1 MTVSDSARATASP
14 FGPVASPGPSPARGS
29 RLGRSLLILLAAL
42 AMSWL
47 VPIVAYAAH
56 AAVVLPVLF
65 IGLVASLLRSGR
77 TVLDR
82 LVFAF
87 SLAVGATCLAGLV
100 FSVWPWGL
108 HPVPVAGVGFTAVSI
123 GAVVAGRRPAL
134 PRTVNLPDLVTVALT
149 AAVTIGTVFPYL
161 GRGLVGRLSLVV
173 VAEDL
178 GRHFALYDTIRT
190 AGGYTFLNR
199 SETRTGLTNE
209 LFGYPQGSHF
219 GMSLFDNFLRSST
232 AAGSATTALDHFVYF
247 YAATLVFLV
256 FAVLWSMRWIAGT
269 ALSTWRY
276 VAVGTAAM
284 AYLYFGDGMAMFLR
298 GFPSEFVG
306 LGLLALLVAVT
317 SRPLP
322 RLREQMCVLAALTV
336 GLSFTYYL
344 FLPLAGVL
352 LLVWMFGNRKRLFG
366 QPLWTVGAVVVTAFG
381 ALYLPILNSES
392 VKSDSLNA
400 GGGIS
405 PTIRHLLALLVLV
418 VALGLLSRSAWRNP
432 VRRMAILWMVCAGGV
447 VALMFVYQSA
457 IIGETSYYY
466 EKLLH
471 QLIVVALVCLGAT
484 WFVAPRWRPGHFA
497 GRARRSA
504 PFTRPVPALVLA
516 MALFAALA
524 LNANPDRDVWRKPP
538 RDLSWGVG
546 YFTKKMDH
554 PRLAQLV
561 LKTIRA
567 QPDPRGHATIVQMKN
582 DWQANYYGT
591 LWVDV
596 LSRNL
601 GTAWQAK
608 PYYGT
613 QETPEQLTKRI
624 VVKFPKLPI
633 RVVTDD
639 PEILATV
646 QTLRRDRPDLGLEVL
661 FSNPSRC
668 TYDFKAQ
675 PAPKPGERVAPVPR
689 IPFPANGCKSPQDAP
704 DRK

>member
-14 FGPVASPGPSPARGS
+14 FGPVASPGPPSSRGS
-29 RLGRSLLILLAAL
+29 RRARGPLLLLAAL
-42 AMSWL
+42 AASWL
-47 VPIVAYAAH
+47 VPIAAYAAH
-56 AAVVLPVLF
+56 AAVVMPVLF
-65 IGLVASLLRSGR
+65 LGLVASLLRSGR

-82 LVFAF
+82 LVLAF
-87 SLAVGATCLAGLV
+87 GLTAGATCLAGLL

-108 HPVPVAGVGFTAVSI
+108 QPVPIAGVGFTAVTL
-123 GAVVAGRRPAL
+123 AAAATRRRPAV
-134 PRTVNLPDLVTVALT
+134 PRLVSAADSITLAAGVVVTAL
-149 AAVTIGTVFPYL
+149 TVFPYL
-161 GRGLVGRLSLVV
+161 GRGLVGRLSMVA

-178 GRHFALYDTIRT
+178 GRHFALYDNIRS

-199 SETRTGLTNE
+199 SETRTGLTDE

-232 AAGSATTALDHFVYF
+232 AAGSGTTALNHFVYF
-247 YAATLVFLV
+247 YAATFVFFV
-256 FAVLWSMRWIAGT
+256 FAVVWSLRWIAGP

-276 VAVGTAAM
+276 LVVASAAA

-306 LGLLALLVAVT
+306 LGLLALLVAIT
-317 SRPLP
+317 ARPLS
-322 RLREQMCVLAALTV
+322 RLREQMCLAAALTTA
-336 GLSFTYYL
+336 LSFTYYL

-352 LLVWMFGNRKRLFG
+352 LLVWAIGNRKPLLA
-366 QPLWTVGAVVVTAFG
+366 QPFWTFATVLVTAVG
-381 ALYLPILNSES
+381 ALYLPIVNRSAA
-392 VKSDSLNA
+392 KSDALNA

-405 PTIRHLLALLVLV
+405 PTNRHLLVLLVFLV
-418 VALGLLSRSAWRNP
+418 VLGLCSRSAWRHP
-432 VRRMAILWMVCAGGV
+432 VRRMAILWMAGASGI
-447 VALMFVYQSA
+447 VALMFLYQSA
-457 IIGETSYYY
+457 IMGETSYYY

-471 QLIVVALVCLGAT
+471 QLFVVGLVCLGGT

-497 GRARRSA
+497 GRTHRAA
-504 PFTRPVPALVLA
+504 PFTRPIPALVV
-516 MALFAALA
+516 ALSLVAAIA

-561 LKTIRA
+561 LKTIQA
-567 QPDPRGHATIVQMKN
+567 QPNPQGHATIVQMKN

-608 PYYGT
+608 PTYGT
-613 QETPEQLTKRI
+613 QETPEQLTRRI
-624 VVKFPKLPI
+624 VVKFPRLPI

-646 QTLRRDRPDLGLEVL
+646 QNLRRDRPDLRLDVL
-661 FSNPSRC
+661 FSNPTRC

-675 PAPKPGERVAPVPR
+675 PVLKPGELAAAVPR